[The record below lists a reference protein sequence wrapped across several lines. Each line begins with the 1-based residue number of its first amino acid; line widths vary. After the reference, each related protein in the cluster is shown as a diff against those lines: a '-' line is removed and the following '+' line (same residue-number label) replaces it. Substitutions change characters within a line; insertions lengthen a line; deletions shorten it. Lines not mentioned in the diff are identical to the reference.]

1 MRKLFI
7 FSIFAVNFTAY
18 VACAAKTKEV
28 IPPVPT
34 IKQTVASNKTLKDSD
49 CERLTSKAKDEKYI
63 LNHLAGL
70 YANRQCKDFT
80 FDFKSLTDTEKRVFR
95 AKFDEIDGSKKADT
109 KDTDTVDS
117 LKLAYKNEKN
127 PEDKFNA
134 FKKLRQKYRSTG
146 RKDDSFRL
154 IKSNHAEITKLVN
167 KQIKAKKPQTI
178 YFDQYIES
186 TQIYAKAVWND
197 NKQDE
202 ALKILRA
209 SMKTIGDRK
218 PTYNISFLIGKIQE
232 EQLLF
237 ESAIQNYNEAI
248 TSYKSAKEKKLTVD
262 KTFDQAKVEWS
273 KAWIQYKN
281 SEPAKAAASLK
292 EIADN
297 TTDTSEKSRALFFLA
312 KTYKKMNKAD
322 EAKKAL
328 EDNIANDFFSFYS
341 LASYHELDK
350 SLPAIESVKSDSNF
364 AYDPKLSFMS
374 KGDKDL
380 LAALIENEEME
391 MIDRAALVL
400 TKGNTEYVNVGIHL
414 AENAKFFM
422 PLFIGFTRLNNADKK
437 DLFAKHNRL
446 LFPELH
452 VDKVNEMSKK
462 TNISSSLIYSI
473 MKQESGF
480 NPESRSHADAFGL
493 MQVIPR
499 LAKSLAK
506 KYKIEA
512 FKTQD
517 DLFNPLVNIELG
529 TYELKD
535 QVEKQNGQLSFVASA
550 YNAGPNA
557 LSRWVSREPILDMFE
572 FIENIPYDETRSYVK
587 IIARNMLFYQRLA
600 TPDKELNFPV
610 DFIKIAQ

>member
-1 MRKLFI
+1 MRNLLVLSF
-7 FSIFAVNFTAY
+7 FTFNFTAY
-18 VACAAKTKEV
+18 VACAAKAKETV
-28 IPPVPT
+28 TPVPT
-34 IKQTVASNKTLKDSD
+34 LSQKVASNKTLKDSD
-49 CERLTSKAKDEKYI
+49 CERLLSKAKDETYV

-70 YANRQCKDFT
+70 YANRLCKGFT
-80 FDFKSLTDTEKRVFR
+80 FNFTTLTDTEKRIFKS
-95 AKFDEIDGSKKADT
+95 KFDELDDSKKADT
-109 KDTDTVDS
+109 KDTDTIES
-117 LKLAYKNEKN
+117 LKLAYKNEKS
-127 PEDKFNA
+127 PEEKFNI
-134 FKKLRQKYRSTG
+134 FKKLRQKYRAAN
-146 RKDDSFRL
+146 RRDDSFRL
-154 IKSNHAEITKLVN
+154 IKSHHAEITKLVN

-178 YFDQYIES
+178 YFDQFIES

-197 NKQDE
+197 SKQDE
-202 ALKILRA
+202 ALKILRT
-209 SMKTIGDRK
+209 SMKMIGDRK
-218 PTYNISFLIGKIQE
+218 PTYNLSFLIGKIQE

-237 ESAIQNYNEAI
+237 DSAIQNYNEAL
-248 TSYKSAKEKKLTVD
+248 TSYKTAKEQKLAVD
-262 KTFDQAKVEWS
+262 KSFDAAKVEWS

-281 SEPAKAAASLK
+281 SEPAKAATSLK
-292 EIADN
+292 ELADN
-297 TTDTSEKSRALFFLA
+297 TTDPSEKSRALFFLA
-312 KTYKKMNKAD
+312 KIYKKMNKPD

-328 EDNIANDFFSFYS
+328 EDNIANDFFSFYA
-341 LASYHELDK
+341 LASYHELGK
-350 SLPAIESVKSDSNF
+350 ALPAIETVKSSSGF
-364 AYDPKLSFMS
+364 AFDPKLTFLS
-374 KGDKDL
+374 KTNKDL
-380 LAALIENEEME
+380 LTALIENEEME
-391 MIDRAALVL
+391 MIDRAAIVL
-400 TKGNTEYVNVGIHL
+400 TKGNVEYVNLGIYL
-414 AENAKFFM
+414 AENAQFFM

-437 DLFAKHNRL
+437 DLFAKHSRL

-452 VDKVNEMSKK
+452 IDKVTEMSKK
-462 TNISSSLIYSI
+462 TNIAPSLIYSI

-499 LAKSLAK
+499 LATSLAK

-512 FKTQD
+512 FKKPE

-557 LSRWVSREPILDMFE
+557 LSRWVSREPIVDMFE

>member
-1 MRKLFI
+1 K
-7 FSIFAVNFTAY
+7 FS
-18 VACAAKTKEV
+18 
-28 IPPVPT
+28 
-34 IKQTVASNKTLKDSD
+34 
-49 CERLTSKAKDEKYI
+49 
-63 LNHLAGL
+63 
-70 YANRQCKDFT
+70 
-80 FDFKSLTDTEKRVFR
+80 
-95 AKFDEIDGSKKADT
+95 
-109 KDTDTVDS
+109 
-117 LKLAYKNEKN
+117 
-127 PEDKFNA
+127 A
-134 FKKLRQKYRSTG
+134 FKKLRQKYRTAG

-154 IKSNHAEITKLVN
+154 IKSHHAEITKLVN
-167 KQIKAKKPQTI
+167 KQIKSKKPQTI
-178 YFDQYIES
+178 YFDQFIES
-186 TQIYAKAVWND
+186 TQIYAKAIWND
-197 NKQDE
+197 NKQQE

-237 ESAIQNYNEAI
+237 DSAIQNYNEAI
-248 TSYKSAKEKKLTVD
+248 TSYKAAKEKKISVD
-262 KTFDQAKVEWS
+262 KAFDQAKVEWS

-281 SEPAKAAASLK
+281 SDPAKAAASLK

-297 TTDTSEKSRALFFLA
+297 STDPSEKSRALFFLA
-312 KTYKKMNKAD
+312 KSYKKMNKAD

-328 EDNIANDFFSFYS
+328 EENIAHDFFSFYA
-341 LASYHELDK
+341 LASYHELEK
-350 SLPAIESVKSDSNF
+350 PLPSIESVKSISGF
-364 AYDPKLSFMS
+364 AFDEKLSFLR

-391 MIDRAALVL
+391 MIDRAALIL
-400 TKGNTEYVNVGIHL
+400 TKGNIEYVNLGIHL
-414 AENAKFFM
+414 AENAQFFM
-422 PLFIGFTRLNNADKK
+422 PLFVGFTRLNNADKI
-437 DLFAKHNRL
+437 DLFAKHSRL

-452 VDKVNEMSKK
+452 AEKVNEMSKK
-462 TNISSSLIYSI
+462 TNIASSLIYSI
-473 MKQESGF
+473 IKQESGF

-512 FKTQD
+512 FKKPE
-517 DLFNPLVNIELG
+517 DLFNPLINIELG

-535 QVEKQNGQLSFVASA
+535 QVERQNGQLSFVASA

-587 IIARNMLFYQRLA
+587 IIARNMLFYQRLSA
-600 TPDKELNFPV
+600 PDKQLSFPIE
-610 DFIKIAQ
+610 FIKIAQ

>member
-1 MRKLFI
+1 MRKLFVI
-7 FSIFAVNFTAY
+7 PLFVFNFTAY
-18 VACAAKTKEV
+18 VACAAKDKET
-28 IPPVPT
+28 IPTVPNL
-34 IKQTVASNKTLKDSD
+34 KETVASNKTLKDSD
-49 CERLTSKAKDEKYI
+49 CDRLLAKAKDEKYI

-70 YANRQCKDFT
+70 YAHRQCKDYT
-80 FDFKSLTDTEKRVFR
+80 FDFKTLTNTEKRIFK
-95 AKFDEIDGSKKADT
+95 AKFDEVDPTQKPDT
-109 KDTDTVDS
+109 KDTDTIDS
-117 LKLAYKNEKN
+117 LKLAYKNEKS
-127 PEDKFNA
+127 PEEKFNI
-134 FKKLRQKYRSTG
+134 FKKLRAKYRAAG

-154 IKSNHAEITKLVN
+154 IKSNHTAIEKLVA
-167 KQIKAKKPQTI
+167 KQLKAKKPQTI
-178 YFDQYIES
+178 YYDIYIES
-186 TQIYAKAVWND
+186 TQIYSKAIWND
-197 NKQDE
+197 NKSDE

-209 SMKTIGDRK
+209 TMKTIGDRK

-232 EQLLF
+232 EKLLF
-237 ESAIQNYNEAI
+237 DSAIENYNEAI
-248 TSYKSAKEKKLTVD
+248 ASYKSAKDKKLAVD
-262 KTFDQAKVEWS
+262 KSFDQARVEWS

-281 SEPAKAAASLK
+281 SSPAKAAASLK

-297 TTDTSEKSRALFFLA
+297 TSDVAEKSRALFFLA
-312 KTYKKMNKAD
+312 KSYKKMNKAD

-328 EDNIANDFFSFYS
+328 EENIANDFFSFYA
-341 LASYHELDK
+341 LASYHELEK
-350 SLPAIESVKSDSNF
+350 PLPSIESIKSTSTF
-364 AYDPKLSFMS
+364 AYDPKLTFMS

-380 LAALIENEEME
+380 LSALIENEEFE
-391 MIDRAALVL
+391 MIDRAALIL
-400 TKGNTEYVNVGIHL
+400 TKGNTEYVNTGIYL
-414 AENAKFFM
+414 AENAQFYM
-422 PLFIGFTRLNNADKK
+422 PLFLGFTRLNNADKK
-437 DLFAKHNRL
+437 DLFVKYNRL

-493 MQVIPR
+493 MQVIPK
-499 LAKSLAK
+499 LAKTLAK
-506 KYKIEA
+506 KYKIES
-512 FKTQD
+512 FKKPE

-600 TPDKELNFPV
+600 APNKELSFPV
-610 DFIKIAQ
+610 EFIKIAQ